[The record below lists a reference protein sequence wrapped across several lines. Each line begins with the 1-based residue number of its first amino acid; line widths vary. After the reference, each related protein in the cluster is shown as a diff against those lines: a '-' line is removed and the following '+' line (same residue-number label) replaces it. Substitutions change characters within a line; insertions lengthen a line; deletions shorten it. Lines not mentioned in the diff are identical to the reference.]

1 MEKMNIQKLVSY
13 LVENPS
19 ALKQVA
25 NGNASLLHVDQVTAS
40 MIVEG
45 FQKEDTIRSK
55 KWKDAG

>member
-1 MEKMNIQKLVSY
+1 M
-13 LVENPS
+13 

-40 MIVEG
+40 IIVEG

-55 KWKDAG
+55 KWRDAG

>member
-1 MEKMNIQKLVSY
+1 MNIQKLVSY

-25 NGNASLLHVDQVTAS
+25 HGNASLLHVDQVTAS
-40 MIVEG
+40 IIVEG

-55 KWKDAG
+55 KWRDAG

>member
-1 MEKMNIQKLVSY
+1 MNIQKLVSY

-25 NGNASLLHVDQVTAS
+25 YGNASLLHVDQVTAS
-40 MIVEG
+40 IIVEG

-55 KWKDAG
+55 KWRDAG